1 MNMRRLFFLIIFL
14 PALMG
19 CDRIYTLLHKPG
31 GEERQ
36 VLGVVEF
43 DVYNPRVE
51 LVQKYLRLLGYHI
64 GRPDGKFGA
73 GTRDAVAKFQAD
85 EDIEVTRF
93 VDKATWAKLQDYV
106 QSPFVRKDALNAR
119 AVQKALIRAGFDP
132 GKLDGQLGGQTRSAL
147 KGFQRANGLKPD
159 GLIGAKTLRA
169 LLPYAAKPA
178 AAVK

>member
-1 MNMRRLFFLIIFL
+1 MNMWRLVFLIIFI
-14 PALMG
+14 PALTG
-19 CDRIYTLLHKPG
+19 CDRIYTFLHKPG

-51 LVQKYLRLLGYHI
+51 LIQKYLRLLGYHI

-93 VDKATWAKLQDYV
+93 VDKATWAKLQEYI
-106 QSPFVRKDALNAR
+106 QGPFVRKDALNAR
-119 AVQKALIRAGFDP
+119 AVQKALVKAGFDP
-132 GKLDGQLGGQTRSAL
+132 GRLDGQLGGQTKSAL
-147 KGFQRANGLKPD
+147 KGFQREHGLTPD
-159 GLIGAKTLRA
+159 GLTGSKTLRA
-169 LLPYAAKPA
+169 LLPYATQPA
-178 AAVK
+178 AAAK